1 MLTER
6 ELLEKVNAPV
16 SRVAQGA
23 LMALCIGGGAVGIP
37 VLLLQGRPPD
47 ASWFCAVPFL
57 GFGGWL
63 LGTLLWL
70 GTTRMFGRYRH
81 QLELLRRAGWIGF
94 SERLDRARA
103 DVDAGR
109 AEWIIL
115 LRGRSLPHGAEHH
128 VRLDAPSGRLE
139 SFEQRFSALDLEA
152 GDPREK
158 LSVTA
163 RTVPSLE
170 PYAQL
175 LADDLSGEP
184 LQPVRDGFPFTLH
197 VLRRGKSF
205 TVEGNLSAG
214 CVDRR
219 TEQLV
224 KALLGLHS
232 AQ

>member
-16 SRVAQGA
+16 NRWAQGV
-23 LMALCIGGGAVGIP
+23 LMALCIGGGTVGVP
-37 VLLLQGRPPD
+37 ALLLHGRTPD

-57 GFGGWL
+57 GLGGWL

-70 GTTRMFGRYRH
+70 GSTRLFGRYRH

-94 SERLDRARA
+94 PERLDWARA
-103 DVDAGR
+103 DVAAGR
-109 AEWIIL
+109 AEWILL
-115 LRGRSLPHGAEHH
+115 LRGRSLPHGGEHH
-128 VRLDAPSGRLE
+128 VRLEAPTGRAE
-139 SFEQRFSALDLEA
+139 SNALRFEALIAEP
-152 GDPREK
+152 GDPREG
-158 LSVTA
+158 LTSTT
-163 RTVPSLE
+163 RTVALE
-170 PYAQL
+170 PYAHL

-184 LQPVRDGFPFTLH
+184 VQAVRDGFPFTLH
-197 VLRRGKSF
+197 VLRRRKSF
-205 TVEGNLSAG
+205 SVEGNLGGG
-214 CVDRR
+214 CVDQR